1 MKSIGIW
8 LLACPVVAIAAATS
22 YRLDSS
28 PHDLRDLVS
37 LQAGART
44 YVNYCLGCHGVQFM
58 RYKGLTEFGLS
69 EAQIKEHLL
78 FTADKV
84 GESMKVALD
93 PKEAKGWFGVA
104 PPDLSVVARSR
115 GADWLYTYL
124 RTFYRDPKTVTGWNN
139 AVYPNV
145 AMPHALWT
153 LQGEQGWDAKEHKL
167 TEISKGSLSPTG
179 YDTTVRDL
187 VNFLVYVSEPA
198 ATDRK
203 AIGIVV
209 LFVLAVVFI
218 FAYLLKKEFWKDV
231 KLSGRFSLS
240 AGTKIMMQLYSGTT
254 CPFSHRC
261 RFVLYEKG
269 MDFQVIDVDLYNKPE
284 DIAVMNPYNRLPVLV
299 ERDLILYES
308 NIINEYIDERFPH
321 PQLMPADPVMRARAR
336 LMLFNME
343 VELFSQIE
351 ALESGKEKQ
360 VERAR
365 QHVTDRLI
373 ELAPVFTKTKHMLG
387 DDFTMLDVAVA
398 PLLWRL
404 DHYGIKLGKTA
415 APLMKYAE
423 RIFSRPAF
431 IEALTPSEKVM
442 RK

>member
-1 MKSIGIW
+1 
-8 LLACPVVAIAAATS
+8 
-22 YRLDSS
+22 
-28 PHDLRDLVS
+28 
-37 LQAGART
+37 
-44 YVNYCLGCHGVQFM
+44 
-58 RYKGLTEFGLS
+58 
-69 EAQIKEHLL
+69 
-78 FTADKV
+78 
-84 GESMKVALD
+84 
-93 PKEAKGWFGVA
+93 
-104 PPDLSVVARSR
+104 
-115 GADWLYTYL
+115 
-124 RTFYRDPKTVTGWNN
+124 
-139 AVYPNV
+139 
-145 AMPHALWT
+145 
-153 LQGEQGWDAKEHKL
+153 
-167 TEISKGSLSPTG
+167 
-179 YDTTVRDL
+179 
-187 VNFLVYVSEPA
+187 
-198 ATDRK
+198 
-203 AIGIVV
+203 
-209 LFVLAVVFI
+209 
-218 FAYLLKKEFWKDV
+218 
-231 KLSGRFSLS
+231 
-240 AGTKIMMQLYSGTT
+240 MMQLYSGTT

-351 ALESGKEKQ
+351 SLESGKEKQ
-360 VERAR
+360 VERSR
-365 QHVTDRLI
+365 QHVADRLV
-373 ELAPVFTKTKHMLG
+373 ELAPVFTKTKYMLG
-387 DDFTMLDVAVA
+387 DDFTMLDVAIA